1 MLSSIS
7 FAGEALTAGD
17 VASLRDLAQVLWRA
31 RHAIAHEWAR
41 RLVEALPEYLPE
53 GSPAAARLPSVNEA
67 FLSLVLQQIQAG
79 DLQGLYD
86 LYYRNTRDLIE
97 ADLQRAP
104 AHRVSLSNLYTS
116 ARVSL
121 VVIGEYLDADYPR
134 RMLAYTKLTAQLMML
149 VGQAYSD
156 AREEYLQKAFEQIN
170 TVSHELRAP
179 LSNLFGYLEML
190 HAGDFGPV
198 SREQERV
205 LGELIH
211 ESDDVLW
218 LLTSTLDLSRLDT
231 GRVAV
236 RVEDFALPSVLI
248 DVINSTRHAQGR
260 VTLSVPDNLPALRTD
275 RIKVK
280 QIVGNLLRNAV
291 RYGGSGPVEVTAEP
305 APPGAV
311 VVSVRDHGPG
321 IKADELR
328 VIFDFFQRGRSAGPE
343 RDGYGIGLHVVRRLV
358 RMLNGNIAVEST
370 PGAGAC
376 FRVTMPNEFVTSDD
390 KDLPVL
396 KKAVAGAP
404 PLHEL
409 PAKPL
414 P

>member
-1 MLSSIS
+1 MSSSIA
-7 FAGEALTAGD
+7 FAGEALTASD
-17 VASLRDLAQVLWRA
+17 VASLRDLAQVIWPA
-31 RHAIAHEWAR
+31 RHAIALEWAR
-41 RLVEALPEYLPE
+41 RLIEALPEYLP
-53 GSPAAARLPSVNEA
+53 GGTPAAGLGAVNEA

-104 AHRVSLSNLYTS
+104 ARRISLSTLYTS

-156 AREEYLQKAFEQIN
+156 AREDYLQKAFEQIN
-170 TVSHELRAP
+170 TASHELRAP

-198 SREQERV
+198 SPEQERV
-205 LGELIH
+205 LRELIH

-218 LLTSTLDLSRLDT
+218 LLTSTLDLSRLDS

-236 RVEDFALPSVLI
+236 RVEEFSLATVLTE
-248 DVINSTRHAQGR
+248 VINSTQPAEGR
-260 VTLSVPDNLPALRTD
+260 VTLSVSQDLPLLSTD

-280 QIVGNLLRNAV
+280 QIIGNLLRNAV
-291 RYGGSGPVEVTAEP
+291 RYGGDGPVEVTA
-305 APPGAV
+305 AAVQPGAV
-311 VVSVRDHGPG
+311 AVSVRDHGPG
-321 IKADELR
+321 IKVDELR
-328 VIFDFFQRGRSAGPE
+328 VIFDFFQRGRSVGLD

-358 RMLNGNIAVEST
+358 RMLNGSITVEST
-370 PGAGAC
+370 PGAGSC
-376 FRVTMPNEFVTSDD
+376 FRVTIPNEFVTNE
-390 KDLPVL
+390 
-396 KKAVAGAP
+396 A
-404 PLHEL
+404 
-409 PAKPL
+409 
-414 P
+414 